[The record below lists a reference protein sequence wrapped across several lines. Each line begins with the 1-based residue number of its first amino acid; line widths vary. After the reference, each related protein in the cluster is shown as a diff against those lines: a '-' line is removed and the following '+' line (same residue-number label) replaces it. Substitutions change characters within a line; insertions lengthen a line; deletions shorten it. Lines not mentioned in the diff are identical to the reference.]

1 MSYHPNFILGIDGG
15 GSKTLGRL
23 VDINTQQQWQAKVGG
38 ASLTNDFEQAWQ
50 TIQQLIMQLFDQS
63 GATAQQVVAVIGVAG
78 AGSSARAAKLRHNLA
93 LPFAELVICN
103 DARTSLFG
111 ANLGEPVAVVALG
124 TGSVGA
130 RLDQNGQT
138 AFYGGWGFNAGDEG
152 GGAKLGLHAVQA
164 MLAELDQT
172 GQLHSVLAKK
182 IAEQIGRERD
192 TILTWL
198 SAAGPADF
206 ARFSQPVFELA
217 TRCPIAKGI
226 LDTHC
231 QQVEQLIADT
241 RADTTLPLVML
252 GGLAEPTQPYLSS
265 HIQPLLIEA
274 KGTALDGGCL
284 MAQRIIEQRINLGVT
299 HNAS

>member
-1 MSYHPNFILGIDGG
+1 MPYHPNFILGIDGG
-15 GSKTLGRL
+15 GSKTIGRL
-23 VDINTQQQWQAKVGG
+23 VDINTRQQWQVKVGG
-38 ASLTNDFEQAWQ
+38 ASLTNDFDNAWR
-50 TIQQLIMQLFDQS
+50 TIQQLILQLFNQS
-63 GATAQQVVAVIGVAG
+63 GASAQQVVAVIGVAG
-78 AGSSARAAKLRHNLA
+78 AGSSARAAKLREHLA

-130 RLDQNGQT
+130 RLDLNGQT
-138 AFYGGWGFNAGDEG
+138 AFFGGWGFNAGDEG

-164 MLAELDQT
+164 MLAEFDQA
-172 GQLHSVLAKK
+172 GQLHSALANI
-182 IAEQIGRERD
+182 IADQIGRERNA
-192 TILTWL
+192 ILTWL
-198 SAAGPADF
+198 SASGPADF
-206 ARFSQPVFELA
+206 ARFSQYVFELA
-217 TRCPIAKGI
+217 SSCPVARKII
-226 LDTHC
+226 DIHC
-231 QQVEQLIADT
+231 QHVEQLITDT
-241 RADTTLPLVML
+241 RADTNLPLVML

-265 HIQPLLIEA
+265 HIQHLLIEA